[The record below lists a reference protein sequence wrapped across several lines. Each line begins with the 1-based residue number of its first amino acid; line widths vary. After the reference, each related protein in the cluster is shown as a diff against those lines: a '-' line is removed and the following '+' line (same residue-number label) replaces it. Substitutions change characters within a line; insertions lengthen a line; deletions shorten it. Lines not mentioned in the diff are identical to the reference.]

1 MRFHVRSSMALA
13 LAAAV
18 TLTSLNLAPAQAAAP
33 KASGQ
38 QVTENTG
45 IDFSARRR
53 WHRGNRAALGAAI
66 GIFGAIAAIA
76 AAERYRD
83 RHYYDDRY
91 YDRPYPYYRGPYSYG
106 PVYPYYGFGHRYWR

>member
-13 LAAAV
+13 LTAAV
-18 TLTSLNLAPAQAAAP
+18 ALTSLNLAPAQAAAS

-53 WHRGNRAALGAAI
+53 HRGNRAALGAAI
-66 GIFGAIAAIA
+66 GVFGAIAAIA

-91 YDRPYPYYRGPYSYG
+91 YYRPYSYGGPYSYG
-106 PVYPYYGFGHRYWR
+106 PVYPYYGFGHRWR